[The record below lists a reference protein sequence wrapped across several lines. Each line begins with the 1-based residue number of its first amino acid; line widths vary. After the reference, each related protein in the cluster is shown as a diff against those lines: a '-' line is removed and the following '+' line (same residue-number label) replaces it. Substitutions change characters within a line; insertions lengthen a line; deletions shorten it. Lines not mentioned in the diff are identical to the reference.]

1 VKPHLDDIMG
11 YEVLGT
17 LGYGAK
23 STIYAVKD
31 KDNHVYALKRVIK
44 EESKDQ
50 RFLDQAVL
58 EHEVASRFSSPFLRQ
73 SLKLIRNRKLMRVN
87 EVIVLMELIDGLT
100 LEQHRPESLEETCR
114 LMQLV
119 AKGLHT
125 MHEAGYVHA
134 DIKPKNILVTDK
146 HTVKIIDFGQSC
158 PIGTVK
164 QRIQGTPD
172 YIAPEQVRRHAI
184 TPQTDIF
191 NLGATMYWLLTR
203 KHVPTMIPKG
213 DSDGLNT
220 SKSRKA
226 RPPHELNPD
235 VPTALSSLVMQCV
248 ETDPAKRP
256 ANMMSVYERLELA
269 IAQFQRS
276 LGSADIDPVEIG
288 SDEHVSDADPTP

>member
-1 VKPHLDDIMG
+1 MG

-31 KDNHVYALKRVIK
+31 KDNHVYALKRVVK
-44 EESKDQ
+44 EEAKDQ
-50 RFLDQAVL
+50 RFLDQAIL
-58 EHEVASRFSSPFLRQ
+58 EHEVASKFSSPYIRQ
-73 SLKLIRNRKLMRVN
+73 SLKLIRNRKMMRVS
-87 EVIVLMELIDGLT
+87 EVIVLMELVDGAT
-100 LEQHRPESLEETCR
+100 LEQHRPESLEELCR

-146 HTVKIIDFGQSC
+146 HAVKIIDFGQSC

-172 YIAPEQVRRHAI
+172 YIAPEQVQRKQI
-184 TPQTDIF
+184 TPQTDVF

-203 KHVPTMIPKG
+203 KHVPTMIPRGNGESVAKP
-213 DSDGLNT
+213 
-220 SKSRKA
+220 KKA
-226 RPPHELNPD
+226 RPPHELNPE

-248 ETDPAKRP
+248 EADPARRP
-256 ANMMSVYERLELA
+256 VNMLSIFERLELA
-269 IAQFQRS
+269 VAQFQRARS
-276 LGSADIDPVEIG
+276 SADVEPAEVASG
-288 SDEHVSDADPTP
+288 EATGAEDGPSSGETDAGI

>member
-1 VKPHLDDIMG
+1 MG

-31 KDNHVYALKRVIK
+31 KDNHVFALKRVIK
-44 EESKDQ
+44 EEAKDQ

-58 EHEVASRFSSPFLRQ
+58 EHDVASRFNSPYLRQ
-73 SLKLIRNRKLMRVN
+73 SLKLIRNRKMMRVN
-87 EVIVLMELIDGLT
+87 EIIVLMELIDGFT
-100 LEQHRPESLEETCR
+100 LEQHRPDTLEELCR

-119 AKGLHT
+119 CRGLHT

-146 HTVKIIDFGQSC
+146 HAVKIIDFGQSC
-158 PIGTVK
+158 PVGTVK

-213 DSDGLNT
+213 DADSLTT

-235 VPTALSSLVMQCV
+235 VPTALSSLVMQCI

-256 ANMMSVYERLELA
+256 ANMMSVHERLELA
-269 IAQFQRS
+269 VAQFQRAR
-276 LGSADIDPVEIG
+276 GSADVDAVEIA
-288 SDEHVSDADPTP
+288 SDEAPDTAEETT